1 MASGKPS
8 YFHFYRQEPHQ
19 QVTLPCAWHNQI
31 FEREIRESTQDVK
44 YLREKL
50 GAEKNT
56 LG

>member
-50 GAEKNT
+50 GAKKNT